1 MNLLRTC
8 VSMDSDSRILV
19 AGANGL
25 VGSAIV
31 RCLKSKG
38 HNFVIEATRSEVDF
52 TDQVQTQAYFGS
64 VEPEYVFLAAAKVG
78 GIMANKTL
86 PADFIYQNLMIQ
98 TNIINSAYEY
108 GCKKLV
114 FLGSSCI
121 YPKHPQIP
129 ITEDQLMT
137 GPLEPTNDAYAV
149 AKIAGIKMCQ
159 AYRQQH
165 DFDAISLQPT
175 NLYGVKDNFNP
186 LSSHVIPGIMR
197 RMHEAKLK
205 GDTEFWCWGDGSP
218 LREFLYIDDMAEAC
232 YACMENYSDSEII
245 NIGTGYDISIKELTE
260 VIAEVVGYNGYI
272 KWDTTKPNGTPR
284 KVMNVDKL
292 LGLGWKP
299 KVDIVEGLT
308 KTYEWFKENYDRI

>member
-1 MNLLRTC
+1 MNSLRTC

-52 TDQVQTQAYFGS
+52 TNQVQTQAYFGS
-64 VEPEYVFLAAAKVG
+64 VEPEYVFVAAAKVG

-98 TNIINSAYEY
+98 SNIINSAYAY

-165 DFDAISLQPT
+165 GFDAISLQPT

-260 VIAEVVGYNGYI
+260 VIAEVVGYGGYI

>member
-1 MNLLRTC
+1 
-8 VSMDSDSRILV
+8 MDSDSRILV

-52 TDQVQTQAYFGS
+52 TNQVQTQAYFGS
-64 VEPEYVFLAAAKVG
+64 VEPEYVFVAAAKVG

-98 TNIINSAYEY
+98 SNIINSAYEY

-165 DFDAISLQPT
+165 GFDAISLQPT

-260 VIAEVVGYNGYI
+260 VIAEVVGYGGYI

>member
-1 MNLLRTC
+1 MNSLRTC

-38 HNFVIEATRSEVDF
+38 HNFVIGATRSEVDF
-52 TDQVQTQAYFGS
+52 TNQVQTQAYFGS
-64 VEPEYVFLAAAKVG
+64 VEPEYVFVAAAKVG

-98 TNIINSAYEY
+98 SNIINSAYEY

-165 DFDAISLQPT
+165 GFDAISLQPT